1 MFFLARPVITVCLM
15 ENEALIDSLARK
27 ICDYHRLNH
36 TLQKSDCIMVL
47 GSNDTRVAER
57 GAELF
62 LQGWAPLLIFSG
74 NVGALTEGL
83 YGRPEAEHFAEL
95 AINMGVPEECIL
107 VENRS
112 TNTGENIQFTRE
124 LLNRLRFDPAS
135 FIVVQKPY
143 MERRAYATFKQFWP
157 EKRFIVTSP
166 QIPFEAYPLPHMPKA
181 KLISIVTGDLQ
192 RIKLYPEK
200 GFQIPQE
207 IPSDVWEAYEK
218 LVSLGFTDHLVA

>member
-1 MFFLARPVITVCLM
+1 M
-15 ENEALIDSLARK
+15 ENELVDQLAQK

-36 TLQKSDCIMVL
+36 ALEKSDCIMVL
-47 GSNDTRVAER
+47 GSNDPRVAQR
-57 GAELF
+57 GAELY
-62 LQGWAPLLIFSG
+62 LQGWAPLLIFCG

-83 YGRPEAEHFAEL
+83 YGRPEAEHFAEI
-95 AINMGVPEECIL
+95 AIGMGVPEECIL

-112 TNTGENIQFTRE
+112 TNTGENIKFTRE
-124 LLNRLRFDPAS
+124 LLQKIRFDPDS

-157 EKRFIVTSP
+157 EKKFIVTSP
-166 QIPFEAYPLPHMPKA
+166 QISYLDYPLPHMPKE
-181 KLISIVTGDLQ
+181 KLISIVVGDLQ

-207 IPSDVWEAYEK
+207 IPDDVWEAYEK
-218 LVSLGFTDHLVA
+218 LVALGFTDHLVQ